1 MELSS
6 RVLRWKPYVVPLL
19 VGLTLIVL
27 LWHHFGMERVLELS
41 AADPHA
47 VVGLDDSSEG
57 VVGQSHATLV
67 TTQDGLLL
75 KCQLRP
81 GFAWPYCKFH
91 FVTGTESR
99 GLDFS
104 DFESISFDLRYT
116 GPAPH
121 RIKLFLIN
129 SEPNVSTVPAWTS
142 RHFNEVEFELP
153 AQQSFTIPTNL
164 LRTADWWISMAKVPL
179 EKTYTRI
186 DNVVAVELATVSS
199 AAVPSELAIELHS
212 IRFHGKWISKSSL
225 LTLLVSVW
233 IACGLV
239 WMALGIL
246 RYRADL
252 AASHARLELMDKIN
266 NALELETREL
276 VDQAYTD
283 PLTGA
288 LNRQGLRDMLLKRMH
303 ASDGYSEGLA
313 VLFMDLDFFKLIN
326 DRHGHDAGD
335 DVLRRFAAMIR
346 TDVRTGDKLVRWGG
360 EEFLLICPDTNAAKA
375 AGLAEKLRE
384 AMQYQAWPHALTV
397 TASFGVTALKPG
409 EGIGIAIARADSA
422 LYRAKSN
429 GRNRVELA

>member
-1 MELSS
+1 
-6 RVLRWKPYVVPLL
+6 
-19 VGLTLIVL
+19 
-27 LWHHFGMERVLELS
+27 
-41 AADPHA
+41 
-47 VVGLDDSSEG
+47 
-57 VVGQSHATLV
+57 
-67 TTQDGLLL
+67 
-75 KCQLRP
+75 
-81 GFAWPYCKFH
+81 
-91 FVTGTESR
+91 
-99 GLDFS
+99 
-104 DFESISFDLRYT
+104 
-116 GPAPH
+116 
-121 RIKLFLIN
+121 
-129 SEPNVSTVPAWTS
+129 
-142 RHFNEVEFELP
+142 
-153 AQQSFTIPTNL
+153 
-164 LRTADWWISMAKVPL
+164 
-179 EKTYTRI
+179 
-186 DNVVAVELATVSS
+186 
-199 AAVPSELAIELHS
+199 
-212 IRFHGKWISKSSL
+212 L

-266 NALELETREL
+266 KALELETREL